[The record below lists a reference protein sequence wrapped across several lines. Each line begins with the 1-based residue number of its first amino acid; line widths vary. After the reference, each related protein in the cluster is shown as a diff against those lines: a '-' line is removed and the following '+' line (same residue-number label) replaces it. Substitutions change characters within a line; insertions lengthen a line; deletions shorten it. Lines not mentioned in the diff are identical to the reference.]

1 MKACAKIAHVF
12 MAYFFRRDKLAKLIL
27 NLAIVGGDPVLVLLI
42 VLSVISVAFIVE
54 KVFFM
59 RKIEKEL
66 FSYAPSD
73 LRSTLN
79 KRLGFFATVGSNA
92 PFIGLFG
99 TVLGIMKAFH
109 DLAISQD
116 FGVRVVMN
124 GIAEALSST
133 ALGLFVAVPCVIAY
147 NYFVRKARDLNYIYE
162 EHTDAQSKP

>member
-1 MKACAKIAHVF
+1 M
-12 MAYFFRRDKLAKLIL
+12 AKLIL
-27 NLAIVGGDPVLVLLI
+27 NLAMVGGDPVLVLLI
-42 VLSVISVAFIVE
+42 ILSILSVAFILE
-54 KVFFM
+54 KIFFM

-66 FSYAPSD
+66 FSYTPSD
-73 LRSTLN
+73 LRSNLN

-109 DLAISQD
+109 DLAFSQD
-116 FGVRVVMN
+116 FGVRIVMN

-147 NYFVRKARDLNYIYE
+147 NYFVRKARDLSYIYE
-162 EHTDAQSKP
+162 EHANNAQSKP